1 MILEAKLAIGFWGT
15 VGAVALILF
24 LSVYREHI

>member
-1 MILEAKLAIGFWGT
+1 MILEAKLAIGFWAT
-15 VGAVALILF
+15 IGAVTLILF